1 MRLTAL
7 DAVRYGALEGAC
19 LSGLSPGLTV
29 VCGPNESGKT
39 TMTALTRHVLYGYPD
54 GRAKERGYLS
64 AAGARTARLTFADES
79 GEWVIARVEGKS
91 RGPVTVTALR
101 GPERPGLLGELV
113 AGVSEQTY
121 RIVFGFG
128 IDELDEIE
136 HGDDTDIV
144 SRLYAAG
151 TGLGVNPMDVRKQ
164 LVTSASELYSKGAQK
179 PLVNACASQIRE
191 IKGRIAALEATA
203 VQYAGDQQRLEELG
217 EQLEPLREQ
226 RDTLDTRIA
235 SLEQNVTRLD
245 TALTE
250 SERLSQELAE
260 NRRSAK
266 DAQRALELIDVD
278 ERIVAAAP
286 RITAVLADESGF
298 RAHADASAAAES
310 NAEESVRKAAAL
322 DVPARAVDNAE
333 NRAAVESWRD
343 RLVTLR
349 AKSQATEE
357 AARQAE
363 ARARASSEVAVE
375 IGPAPPAKASNR
387 LALLLAGVLCAV
399 GIAVAALGVLQQ
411 LLVGVALG
419 GVALAAGIVALA
431 LALRH
436 GAGSPQSG
444 SAPLDADAARL
455 KAEAKAARILADA
468 DTGTLAAQSA
478 QWREWL
484 AAHALDAQGDD
495 PQAVRALLDVVSE
508 RQRFLAD
515 AEREAA
521 AAKREREAAEAW
533 VVRLVDIVRVY
544 DAAAAQIPPLAEAG
558 ALAARARRDLD
569 LTQEALKERAELQRD
584 LANVQ
589 ADGARLAERL
599 KASSAVVVEL
609 ADRHDMT
616 GVDTDGLLPELT
628 SRLDR
633 ARDERVQS
641 REAFDVLSKE
651 HSALAAR
658 LDVEGRENSMARAR
672 QELENARVQA
682 EDAADRYLVSAL
694 AVRLID
700 RARERY
706 ERERQPEVVRAA
718 GRVFSAMTRG
728 RYTDLR
734 VPLDG
739 SGITVIAENNTV
751 RTTAE
756 LSRGAAEQLYLALRI
771 GLIGTLG
778 QVGSSLPVLMDDV
791 VVNFDPERRDGAIT
805 ALAELAAMRQVIFFT
820 CHPDVADALLERV
833 PDAARVLLDRCEL
846 R

>member
-1 MRLTAL
+1 MRLTSL

-19 LSGLSPGLTV
+19 LSGLSAGLTV

-39 TMTALTRHVLYGYPD
+39 TMTSLTRHVLYGYPD

-64 AAGARTARLTFADES
+64 LAGARTARLTFADES
-79 GEWVIARVEGKS
+79 GEWAIERVEGKS

-101 GPERPGLLGELV
+101 GPERPGLLGELI

-128 IDELDEIE
+128 IDELDQIE
-136 HGDDTDIV
+136 SGDDTDIV

-164 LVTSASELYSKGAQK
+164 LATRASELYSKGAQK
-179 PLVNACASQIRE
+179 PEVNACASRIRE
-191 IKGRIAALEATA
+191 IKAEIAALESTA
-203 VQYAGDQQRLEELG
+203 VQYSGEQRRLEELG
-217 EQLEPLREQ
+217 AQLEPLREQ
-226 RDTLDTRIA
+226 RDALDTRIA
-235 SLEQNVTRLD
+235 SLEQDVTRLD

-250 SERLSQELAE
+250 SEQLSREVAE
-260 NRRSAK
+260 NRRSVK

-286 RITAVLADESGF
+286 RITAVLSDESGF
-298 RAHADASAAAES
+298 RAHVDASAASES
-310 NAEESVRKAAAL
+310 NAAESARKASAL
-322 DVPARAVDNAE
+322 DVPAHAADNAE
-333 NRAAVESWRD
+333 TRAAVESRRD
-343 RLVTLR
+343 RFAMLR
-349 AKSQATEE
+349 AKSQAAEE

-363 ARARASSEVAVE
+363 ARARASSEVAAE
-375 IGPAPPAKASNR
+375 ARPARPTPDTNR
-387 LALLLAGVLCAV
+387 LTLVLAGVLCAV
-399 GIAVAALGVLQQ
+399 GIAVAALGALQQ
-411 LLVGVALG
+411 LVIGVVLG
-419 GVALAAGIVALA
+419 GVTLAAGIIAFVLA
-431 LALRH
+431 FRR
-436 GAGSPQSG
+436 GAGAPPSAI
-444 SAPLDADAARL
+444 APLDADAARL
-455 KAEAKAARILADA
+455 QADAKAARIIADA
-468 DTGTLAAQSA
+468 DAGTLAAESA
-478 QWREWL
+478 QWSEWL
-484 AAHALDAQGDD
+484 ASRGLDAQGDD
-495 PQAVRALLDVVSE
+495 PQAVRALLDVISE
-508 RQRFLAD
+508 KQRYLTD
-515 AEREAA
+515 AGREAA

-533 VVRLVDIVRVY
+533 VVRLVDAVRVY
-544 DAAAAQIPPLAEAG
+544 DSAAAQIPPLAEAG

-569 LTQEALKERAELQRD
+569 LTQEALKERVELQRD
-584 LANVQ
+584 LANVK
-589 ADGARLAERL
+589 AEGDRLAERL
-599 KASSAVVVEL
+599 EASSAQILEI
-609 ADRHDMT
+609 ADRHGMT
-616 GVDTDGLLPELT
+616 DVSTDGLLPELT
-628 SRLDR
+628 SRLER
-633 ARDERVQS
+633 ARDDRMQS
-641 REAFDVLSKE
+641 REAFDALSKE

-658 LDVEGRENSMARAR
+658 LDTEGRESSMARAR
-672 QELENARVQA
+672 QELENVRVQA
-682 EDAADRYLVSAL
+682 EQAADRYLVSAF

-706 ERERQPEVVRAA
+706 ERERQPEVVRTA

-728 RYTDLR
+728 GFTGLR

-778 QVGSSLPVLMDDV
+778 QVGNSLPVLMDDV

-820 CHPDVADALLERV
+820 CHPDVADALFARV
-833 PDAARVLLDRCEL
+833 PGATRVQLDRCDL